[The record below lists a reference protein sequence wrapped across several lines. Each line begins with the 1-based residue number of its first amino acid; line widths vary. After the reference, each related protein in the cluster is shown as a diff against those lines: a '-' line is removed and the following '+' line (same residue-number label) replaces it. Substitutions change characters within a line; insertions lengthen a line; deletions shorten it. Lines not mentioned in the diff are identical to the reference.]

1 MQVAYETLRLLS
13 DGKFHSGT
21 SLAEQLKVSRSSIW
35 KGIAH
40 LRQLEVPIQAVSGR
54 GYRWPQPF
62 ELLNKQR
69 ILNGLNAKA
78 HAHLPRLDVINVV
91 GSTNDYLMQRLTHDI
106 PSGSVCIAE
115 AQTAGK
121 GRMGRVWR
129 SPYGA
134 NIYCSLYW
142 RFPCKLHDLSGL
154 SLVSGLAVLSA
165 LSQMGSLP
173 PELGIKWPNDIWYKD
188 AKLCGILLE
197 SIGNSSSQSPVYT
210 DVVIGIGMNVN
221 MTANDQ
227 ITSPW
232 TDLTHVFAQSFSRND
247 LISELLNS
255 LVAMFELFQ
264 KQGFAAF
271 TTLWS
276 HYDLLMGKK
285 IELISLQQSQVGIA
299 QGVNERGELCV
310 KLGEHLKA
318 VRYGEVSVRP
328 EETL

>member
-1 MQVAYETLRLLS
+1 MQVAYETLRFLS

-35 KGIAH
+35 KGIAY
-40 LRQLEVPIQAVSGR
+40 LRQLELPIQAVSGR
-54 GYRWPQPF
+54 GYRWANPF
-62 ELLNKQR
+62 ELLNKQQ
-69 ILNGLNAKA
+69 ILSGFTSYAKDN
-78 HAHLPRLDVINVV
+78 LPRIDVVNVV
-91 GSTNDYLMQRLTHDI
+91 TSTNDYLIQRLAHDI
-106 PSGSVCIAE
+106 PSGTVCIAE

-165 LSQMGSLP
+165 LKQMCPLP

-197 SIGNSSSQSPVYT
+197 SIGSSSSQAPVYT

-221 MTANDQ
+221 MMTNDN
-227 ITSPW
+227 IHSAW
-232 TDLTHVFAQSFSRND
+232 TNLCKVLGRDFSRND
-247 LISELLNS
+247 LISALLNS
-255 LVAMFELFQ
+255 IVDMFELFQ
-264 KQGFAAF
+264 QHGFAAF
-271 TTLWS
+271 TSLWS
-276 HYDLLMGKK
+276 HYDLLMGKN
-285 IELISLQQSQVGIA
+285 IELSSSQQKQSGVA

-310 KLGEHLKA
+310 RLGNNLKA
-318 VRYGEVSVRP
+318 IRYGEVSVRP
-328 EETL
+328 EETT